1 MLVHPVQGV
10 ETEEEMEV
18 VSQQIIPQPYDILEE
33 VADNMDINDES
44 QLPILQHHENFLP
57 LEIPEDALMNEVEIL
72 EHQNNQT
79 LDQGLKAQN
88 EVFHNNIQLGMG
100 RTFFNSPIPEMGSN
114 LNPHGLAPNFHGLTQ
129 ILVQKPQH
137 GAKTIIE
144 VLEAWVGFFRQ
155 CY

>member
-1 MLVHPVQGV
+1 
-10 ETEEEMEV
+10 
-18 VSQQIIPQPYDILEE
+18 
-33 VADNMDINDES
+33 MDINDES
-44 QLPILQHHENFLP
+44 QLSVLQHHENFLP
-57 LEIPEDALMNEVEIL
+57 LEIPEDALMNEAEIL

-79 LDQGLKAQN
+79 LDQGLQAQN
-88 EVFHNNIQLGMG
+88 EVFHNNIQLGMV